1 MPKMKLRDQV
11 IEISAWHKN
20 QLNTTHIFSLIL
32 DFLVIIFW
40 QTLQMKETKLE
51 NKYQTNRCY
60 FCTLIR
66 ELIEIWKLFIVL
78 KFKQINY
85 ICCTLHCSSK
95 TWNMALS
102 KITAAACFLV
112 NVFHWKV
119 NGELNWENCN

>member
-66 ELIEIWKLFIVL
+66 ELIEI
-78 KFKQINY
+78 
-85 ICCTLHCSSK
+85 
-95 TWNMALS
+95 
-102 KITAAACFLV
+102 
-112 NVFHWKV
+112 
-119 NGELNWENCN
+119 